1 MGLARFPTL
10 FLAALLASPAMYS
23 AFWTHTLDT
32 QTALLRLLIAV
43 PVAAVMLAI
52 VRAVTRDYRRENKEK
67 RPAVEPAI
75 QAEVVTGEP
84 LERRRTDRE

>member
-1 MGLARFPTL
+1 VGLARFPTL
-10 FLAALLASPAMYS
+10 VLAALLASPALYA
-23 AFWTHTLDT
+23 AFWTHTLDA

-43 PVAAVMLAI
+43 PVAAVMLGI
-52 VRAVTRDYRRENKEK
+52 VRAITRDYRKEK
-67 RPAVEPAI
+67 PPPEPAI